1 MNLAKLVIVVIVI
14 AIFLTVIIVIESSPI
29 AFFGMDFVKEQV
41 SQQIRNQ
48 NSKEIVVD
56 LIHDEQDY
64 SQECFWAKFL
74 PTKAKIQK
82 IIGGEELIADI
93 ENDFVNE
100 YGKEP
105 TDSEFKR
112 HALVMCERELEE

>member
-1 MNLAKLVIVVIVI
+1 
-14 AIFLTVIIVIESSPI
+14 VIESSPI